1 MKIHYLSG
9 RKSMGNDEPSTEEDD
24 KTRESSKAR
33 LARRNRQNNSQAC
46 LIVIHG
52 SNLGKRIAL
61 DKDEVI
67 LGRAKDVDIQIHDNF
82 ASRKHAAIKRRRQD
96 LAFVIEDRNSTNGT
110 FVNMER
116 QAKSVLYDQDLI
128 SIGETTFKF
137 IAGDSLELAYHEE
150 LHKLANLDPMLQI
163 HNKKF
168 FLEYLEQKYYYS
180 QLSRTQFSLVLF
192 DVDHFKRVN
201 DTYGHQTG
209 DRVLQHIATTVK
221 ANLRGSDIFSR
232 YGGEEFSV
240 VLPESDA
247 NQARLTAEKLR
258 RVIEAT
264 GIRHH
269 EAEINVT
276 ISLGVASFRPTDSAI
291 HSCREL
297 IEHADSALYQAK
309 KMGRNRVVAYQDER

>member
-1 MKIHYLSG
+1 MDHEL
-9 RKSMGNDEPSTEEDD
+9 STEEEDT
-24 KTRESSKAR
+24 TRASSKAR
-33 LARRNRQNNSQAC
+33 LDRKGQRENSQAC

-52 SNLGKRIAL
+52 KHLGKRIAL

-67 LGRAKDVDIQIHDNF
+67 LGRAKDADVQIHEDSV
-82 ASRKHAAIKRRRQD
+82 SRKHAVIRRRQQD

-110 FVNMER
+110 FINMEK

-150 LHKLANLDPMLQI
+150 LHKLATLDPMLQI
-163 HNKKF
+163 YNKKF

-180 QLSRTQFSLVLF
+180 QLSQTKFSLVLF
-192 DVDHFKRVN
+192 DADHFKRIN
-201 DTYGHQTG
+201 DTYGHQAG
-209 DRVLQHIATTVK
+209 DRVLQHIAATVK
-221 ANLRGSDIFSR
+221 ANLRASDIFSR
-232 YGGEEFSV
+232 YGGEEFSI

-247 NQARLTAEKLR
+247 GQARITAEKLR
-258 RVIEAT
+258 RVIEST

-269 EAEINVT
+269 EADINIT
-276 ISLGVASFRPTDSAI
+276 ISLGVASFRPGESTI
-291 HSCREL
+291 RSCREL

-309 KMGRNRVVAYQDER
+309 EMGRNRVVVYQDER

>member
-1 MKIHYLSG
+1 MDNEL
-9 RKSMGNDEPSTEEDD
+9 STEEEDT
-24 KTRESSKAR
+24 TRESSKAR
-33 LARRNRQNNSQAC
+33 LDRKGQRENSQAC

-52 SNLGKRIAL
+52 KHLGKRIAL

-67 LGRAKDVDIQIHDNF
+67 LGRAKDADVQIHEDSV
-82 ASRKHAAIKRRRQD
+82 SRKHAVIRRRQQD

-110 FVNMER
+110 FINMEK

-150 LHKLANLDPMLQI
+150 LHKLATLDPMLQI
-163 HNKKF
+163 YNKKF

-180 QLSRTQFSLVLF
+180 QLSQTKFSLVLF
-192 DVDHFKRVN
+192 DADHFKRIN
-201 DTYGHQTG
+201 DTYGHQAG
-209 DRVLQHIATTVK
+209 DRVLQHIAATVK
-221 ANLRGSDIFSR
+221 ANLRASDIFSR
-232 YGGEEFSV
+232 YGGEEFSI

-247 NQARLTAEKLR
+247 GQARITAEKLR
-258 RVIEAT
+258 RVIEST

-269 EAEINVT
+269 EAGINIT
-276 ISLGVASFRPTDSAI
+276 ISLGVASFRPGESTI
-291 HSCREL
+291 RSCREL

-309 KMGRNRVVAYQDER
+309 EMGRNRVVVYQDER

>member
-1 MKIHYLSG
+1 MDHEL
-9 RKSMGNDEPSTEEDD
+9 STEEEDT
-24 KTRESSKAR
+24 TRASSKAR
-33 LARRNRQNNSQAC
+33 LDRKGQRENSQAC

-52 SNLGKRIAL
+52 KHLGKRIAL

-67 LGRAKDVDIQIHDNF
+67 LGRAKDADVQIHEDSV
-82 ASRKHAAIKRRRQD
+82 SRKHAVIRRRQQD

-110 FVNMER
+110 FINMEK

-150 LHKLANLDPMLQI
+150 LHKLATLDPMLQI
-163 HNKKF
+163 YNKKF

-180 QLSRTQFSLVLF
+180 QLSQTKFSLVLF
-192 DVDHFKRVN
+192 DADHFKRIN
-201 DTYGHQTG
+201 DTYGHQAG
-209 DRVLQHIATTVK
+209 DRVLQHIAATVK
-221 ANLRGSDIFSR
+221 ANLRASDIFSR
-232 YGGEEFSV
+232 YGGEEFSI

-247 NQARLTAEKLR
+247 GQARITAEKLR
-258 RVIEAT
+258 RVIEST

-269 EAEINVT
+269 KTDINIT
-276 ISLGVASFRPTDSAI
+276 ISLGVASFRPGESAI
-291 HSCREL
+291 RSCREL

-309 KMGRNRVVAYQDER
+309 EMGRNRVVVYQDER

>member
-1 MKIHYLSG
+1 
-9 RKSMGNDEPSTEEDD
+9 MGNDELSTEEDD

-33 LARRNRQNNSQAC
+33 LARRDRQNNAQAC

-67 LGRAKDVDIQIHDNF
+67 LGRAKDADIQIHDNF
-82 ASRKHAAIKRRRQD
+82 VSRKHAAIKKRRQD
-96 LAFVIEDRNSTNGT
+96 LAFVIEDQNSTNGT
-110 FVNMER
+110 FINMER
-116 QAKSVLYDQDLI
+116 QTKSVLYDQDLI

-137 IAGDSLELAYHEE
+137 IADDSLELAYHEE

-180 QLSRTQFSLVLF
+180 QLSQAQFSLVLF

-209 DRVLQHIATTVK
+209 DRVLQHIAATVK

-247 NQARLTAEKLR
+247 DQARFTAEKLR
-258 RVIEAT
+258 RVIETT

-269 EAEINVT
+269 KAEISVT
-276 ISLGVASFRPTDSAI
+276 ISLGVASFRPIDSTI

-297 IEHADSALYQAK
+297 IEQADNALYQAK
-309 KMGRNRVVAYQDER
+309 KMGRNRVVVYQGER

>member
-1 MKIHYLSG
+1 
-9 RKSMGNDEPSTEEDD
+9 MGNDELSTEEDD

-33 LARRNRQNNSQAC
+33 LARRDRQNNSQAC

-52 SNLGKRIAL
+52 AHLGKRIAL
-61 DKDEVI
+61 DKDEVM
-67 LGRAKDVDIQIHDNF
+67 LGRAKNADIQIHDNF
-82 ASRKHAAIKRRRQD
+82 VSRKHAVIRKRRQD
-96 LAFVIEDRNSTNGT
+96 LAFVIEDQNSTNGT
-110 FVNMER
+110 FINMER

-137 IAGDSLELAYHEE
+137 IADDSLELAYHEE

-180 QLSRTQFSLVLF
+180 QLSQTQFSLVLF

-209 DRVLQHIATTVK
+209 DRVLQHIAATVK
-221 ANLRGSDIFSR
+221 ANLRSSDIFSR

-247 NQARLTAEKLR
+247 DQARFTAEKLR
-258 RVIEAT
+258 RVIETT

-269 EAEINVT
+269 EAEISVT
-276 ISLGVASFRPTDSAI
+276 ISLGVASFRPVDAAV

-297 IEHADSALYQAK
+297 IEQADNALYRAK
-309 KMGRNRVVAYQDER
+309 KTGRNRVVVYQTKDKNAR